1 MGLLAPQRAFFRLM
15 LRLRRKSNEFDS
27 AYAVGM
33 VARAARAFSPAAAW
47 KDFFYLVPVAAA
59 PQMVPNKIGSC
70 CTATDFVQT

>member
-47 KDFFYLVPVAAA
+47 KIFFRLMWQLAAT
-59 PQMVPNKIGSC
+59 S
-70 CTATDFVQT
+70 TEF